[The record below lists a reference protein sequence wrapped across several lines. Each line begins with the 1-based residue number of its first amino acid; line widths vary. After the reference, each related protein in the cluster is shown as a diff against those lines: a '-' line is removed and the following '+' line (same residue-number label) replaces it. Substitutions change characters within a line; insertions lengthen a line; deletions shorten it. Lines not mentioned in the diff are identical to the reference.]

1 MPRVAGAEGAIGIL
15 ESIAGVELAERS
27 PIELRCRPMAFGDS
41 FDVGV
46 VEQDGRSVAGHVDVA
61 LENMGA
67 LVEGGRERG
76 ERILGLCSGGPAMA
90 DDERTFSLEK
100 RVWHGIRVSCA
111 AMGVLTRDVILRE
124 LEEGRIRID
133 PFDPSQVGVASID
146 LTLGAE
152 IREIVNDPSAIQ
164 LTEDADYRDHTRV
177 LPLDQPYRLDPGVTI
192 HGITAEHVTLPS
204 DLCGFLEGR
213 SRFARLG
220 LMIHVTSALVQ
231 PGVSNR
237 QVLEMSNVSSR
248 ALEIVAGVRICQL
261 VLMRAEGQATYRG
274 RFQDQREI

>member
-1 MPRVAGAEGAIGIL
+1 M
-15 ESIAGVELAERS
+15 
-27 PIELRCRPMAFGDS
+27 
-41 FDVGV
+41 
-46 VEQDGRSVAGHVDVA
+46 HV
-61 LENMGA
+61 M
-67 LVEGGRERG
+67 
-76 ERILGLCSGGPAMA
+76 S
-90 DDERTFSLEK
+90 
-100 RVWHGIRVSCA
+100 
-111 AMGVLTRDVILRE
+111 VLTRDVILDE
-124 LEEGRIRID
+124 LDAGRLRIE
-133 PFDPSQVGVASID
+133 PFDVSQVGVASID

-152 IREIVNDPSAIQ
+152 IREIVNAPEAIRV
-164 LTEDADYRDHTRV
+164 EDDTDYRDHTRV
-177 LPLDQPYRLDPGVTI
+177 QGLDRPYRLDPGVTI
-192 HGITAEHVTLPS
+192 HGITSEHITLPD

-261 VLMRAEGQATYRG
+261 VLMRTEGRAVYRG